1 MKKLIIPAIAIA
13 VVGGYVY
20 YQNADSGVSAA
31 GAAGEVGTVL
41 EKGGSGAAQESDTSL
56 AAVDVDELAGADGDI
71 FADAPEQSLEAVGDD
86 AEKAAATEPG
96 EEIDHANE

>member
-20 YQNADSGVSAA
+20 YQNADSGVA
-31 GAAGEVGTVL
+31 GKVGAVL

-86 AEKAAATEPG
+86 AEKAAAAEPG
-96 EEIDHANE
+96 EEIDHADE